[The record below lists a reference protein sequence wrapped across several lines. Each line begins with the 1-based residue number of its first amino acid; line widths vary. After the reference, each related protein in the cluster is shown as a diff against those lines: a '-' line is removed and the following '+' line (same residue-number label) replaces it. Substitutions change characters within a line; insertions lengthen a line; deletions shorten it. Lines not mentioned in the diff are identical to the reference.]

1 MNTKKVILIF
11 LASIFVGGC
20 GPKQLYLVGPQ
31 IGDEQPDILKV
42 CLNKS
47 VNEINSGASPLTS
60 TEKVPLKGVQTEY
73 FLWWGSLSGPKP
85 VITKE
90 HLPGEAR
97 TAMPWHNSSKEL
109 SDRYVLCLL
118 ANGYKFPNEE
128 WVKERFGESK

>member
-1 MNTKKVILIF
+1 MSTKIAVLIF
-11 LASIFVGGC
+11 LAAVLVGGC
-20 GPKQLYLVGPQ
+20 GPKQLYLVGPK

-47 VNEINSGASPLTS
+47 LNQINFGAPPLTS
-60 TEKVPLKGVQTEY
+60 EEKVPLKGIQTEF

-85 VITKE
+85 VITTD

-97 TAMPWHNSSKEL
+97 TFPWPNSSKEI

-118 ANGYKFPNEE
+118 ANGYEFPNEE
-128 WVKERFGESK
+128 WVKGRFGESK